1 MLYTIREFSETD
13 KAPIANIVK
22 EVWGE
27 KSLTKFNLLHPWF
40 RRRSLSALDGSRDL
54 ILEGHGKV
62 VGYVRIIP
70 CEYLL
75 AGKRIKA
82 GYFTDFVTSP
92 DSRGSG
98 VKLARHLVSTP
109 DFLWVGTPIARV
121 GRFWPKIIKRDVKIK
136 PIERAVLLLSPAVF
150 IKAKGVPS
158 LVGAPIDV
166 LWQFLL
172 RRKLKKIN
180 DQKSSATITLSE
192 ESTLPSSD
200 EIDDLF
206 NAFAKDFYAIA
217 VRDREFFNWR
227 FSEAPNN
234 YRYLWVRSEG
244 RLVGYTVY
252 REGSVSGRKTI
263 LIVETMAIGEKTNC
277 YGAMLNSV
285 CQYGLKNGFAD
296 VQTLTSGCSSF
307 NKVLQQL
314 GAVLKE
320 EDVNLIASLRSE
332 DPRAT
337 EMFDGKEWF
346 LSMAEA
352 DHEFVMF
359 K

>member
-1 MLYTIREFSETD
+1 MLYTIREYAETD

-27 KSLTKFNLLHPWF
+27 KSLAKFNLLAPWF
-40 RRRSLSALDGSRDL
+40 HHRSMSAFNGSRDL
-54 ILEGHGKV
+54 VLEGRGKV

-75 AGKRIKA
+75 AGERISA

-98 VKLARHLVSTP
+98 VKLARHLVSIP
-109 DFLWVGTPIARV
+109 DVLWVGTPIARV

-136 PIERAVLLLSPAVF
+136 PIERAVLLLSPSVF
-150 IKAKGVPS
+150 IKAKGIPS
-158 LVGAPIDV
+158 VVAAPVDV

-180 DQKSSATITLSE
+180 QKKAPVPIVLSE
-192 ESTLPSSD
+192 QSTLPASD
-200 EIDDLF
+200 EIDEFF
-206 NAFAKDFYAIA
+206 NVFSQDFYAIA
-217 VRDREFFNWR
+217 VRDYAFLNWR
-227 FSEAPNN
+227 FSEAPND
-234 YRYLWVRSEG
+234 YRYIWARNEG
-244 RLVGYTVY
+244 RLVGYTIY
-252 REGSVSGRKTI
+252 REGSVGGRKTL

-277 YGAMLNSV
+277 YGAMLNLI
-285 CQYGLKNGFAD
+285 CQYGLENGFAD
-296 VQTLTSGCSSF
+296 VQTLTSGCSRF
-307 NKVLQQL
+307 HKALKQL
-314 GAVLKE
+314 GAVLKV
-320 EDVNLIASLRSE
+320 EDVNLIASLHSD

-337 EMFDGKEWF
+337 EMFDEKKWF
-346 LSMAEA
+346 VSMAEA